1 VSLQTN
7 ETGDSEFIS
16 GLEMLDKLVWLDFA
30 LTVKKNRTIK

>member
-30 LTVKKNRTIK
+30 LTVKKIEQ